1 MAALPGPLKAQAA
14 AAAGITPV
22 DAALALCRAR
32 TDGRRVMSTMLG
44 PRSRDEAYAI
54 QDATLAAIG
63 PIGGW
68 KVAASGPGLAP
79 VCAPLPAQGLL
90 PGGAALRG
98 SAWHLRGTAC
108 EVAFRLGSDLPPRA
122 SPYTRDEVALA
133 IESVLPVVELAET
146 RLADW
151 LDAEPAALLADLLC
165 HGGLVLGE
173 AAAFEPAWL
182 DLGRTEVV
190 LRFDEQVVA
199 HTVGEHAHPD
209 VGGLLVWLA
218 NRCRGRGAGLQA
230 GQVVTTGSCTG
241 MLFASPGTAVHAE
254 VAGLAPLSA
263 FF

>member
-1 MAALPGPLKAQAA
+1 MAALPRALTASAGVPAEFTPVAAAQALC
-14 AAAGITPV
+14 
-22 DAALALCRAR
+22 LARR
-32 TDGRRVMSTMLG
+32 DGRRVPSTLLKS
-44 PRSRDEAYAI
+44 RDRDEAYAI

-68 KVAASGPGLAP
+68 KVGASGPGQEP
-79 VCAPLPAQGLL
+79 VCAPLPAEGLL
-90 PGGAALRG
+90 PNGALLQG
-98 SAWHLRGTAC
+98 SAWRLRGAAA

-122 SPYTRDEVALA
+122 RPYTRDEVAQA
-133 IESVLPVVELAET
+133 IASVLPAIEVAET

-151 LDAEPAALLADLLC
+151 LDADPAALLADLQC

-173 AAAFEPAWL
+173 PEAFEPAWF

-190 LRFDEQVVA
+190 MRFDEQVVA

-218 NRCRGRGAGLQA
+218 NHCMARGAGLKA

-241 MLFASPGTAVHAE
+241 MLFASQGTAVHME
-254 VAGLAPLSA
+254 VADLAPLSA

>member
-1 MAALPGPLKAQAA
+1 
-14 AAAGITPV
+14 
-22 DAALALCRAR
+22 
-32 TDGRRVMSTMLG
+32 
-44 PRSRDEAYAI
+44 
-54 QDATLAAIG
+54 
-63 PIGGW
+63 
-68 KVAASGPGLAP
+68 
-79 VCAPLPAQGLL
+79 LL

-218 NRCRGRGAGLQA
+218 NRCRGRGVGLQA